1 MLGEGLRKSSS
12 SKMKVLVKNPF
23 DRLMRLGEEKVN
35 KKEVGPTTEASIK
48 ELHEST
54 IVGKLD
60 CTVSTFSN
68 RCEIEELL
76 ALF

>member
-23 DRLMRLGEEKVN
+23 ERLMRLGEEKMN
-35 KKEVGPTTEASIK
+35 KKEAETIEATL
-48 ELHEST
+48 EDLHESK

-60 CTVSTFSN
+60 RTVSTFSN
-68 RCEIEELL
+68 RCEIEEML